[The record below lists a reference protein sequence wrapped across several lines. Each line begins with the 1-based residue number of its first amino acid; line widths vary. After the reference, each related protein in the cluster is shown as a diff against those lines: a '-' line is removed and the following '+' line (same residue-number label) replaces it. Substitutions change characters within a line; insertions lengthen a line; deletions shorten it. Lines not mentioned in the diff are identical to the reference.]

1 MDKRSKYKYRS
12 QGIFLGI
19 IFWELLF
26 WILVY
31 QLLSV
36 FGLFVGDNAG
46 ERIVFLKMEFAWF
59 LLIVPLLIAVHL
71 YIVYSRNKVVKEL
84 GTDQL
89 LASFLSPVSSL
100 KLFIRYFLIRNSL
113 VFAILALMQPAF
125 GNKKVQATTNGV
137 ELIFAVDISNSMNT
151 MDMDNGDSRLMAAK
165 RAMNQFI
172 NQAPA
177 AKVGMLV
184 FAGSVYP
191 QLPLTG
197 DKAAA
202 KMHVDELS
210 TSFISNQGTN
220 ISAAI
225 SESSVFFSTDKNA
238 KVLVLIT
245 DGENHEGG
253 IDSAIQ
259 QLKEKKI
266 QLLTLGIGS
275 GKGGLVP
282 ENEGISGKYMRDEMG
297 RTVISKLN
305 TDMIQS
311 ISSKANGG
319 YFISDEAFPNI
330 NPLLT
335 EINSSEATNEVD
347 LEFEVK
353 ENRYQWPLVLA
364 LVCIL
369 IWWLWE
375 AIPNFNKAEE

>member
-1 MDKRSKYKYRS
+1 MDNVKKYTYR
-12 QGIFLGI
+12 QRNILIGMLL
-19 IFWELLF
+19 WEVLF
-26 WILVY
+26 WLITY

-36 FGLFVGDNAG
+36 FGVFSEDFAG
-46 ERIVFLKMEFAWF
+46 ERVVFLKPHYGWF
-59 LLIVPLLIAVHL
+59 LLIVPLLIL
-71 YIVYSRNKVVKEL
+71 IQWYIQYSRNKVVRDL
-84 GTDQL
+84 GSSKLVTSL
-89 LASFLSPVSSL
+89 MRPVSSVRS
-100 KLFIRYFLIRNSL
+100 FIRYFLMRNII

-151 MDMDNGDSRLMAAK
+151 KDVGGDDSRLMAAK

-191 QLPLTG
+191 QLPLTA
-197 DKAAA
+197 DKSAA

-220 ISAAI
+220 ISAALL
-225 SESSVFFSTDKNA
+225 ESSVFFSKEKTA

-253 IDSAIQ
+253 IDPAIS
-259 QLKEKKI
+259 QLKEKNI
-266 QLLTLGIGS
+266 QLLILGIGS
-275 GKGGLVP
+275 EKGGLVP
-282 ENEGISGKYMRDEMG
+282 VNDGVHSKYLRDDMG

-305 TDMIQS
+305 VSMIQD
-311 ISSKANGG
+311 IASKAEGD
-319 YFISDEAFPNI
+319 FMVSSDAFPNI
-330 NPLLT
+330 NALLT
-335 EINSSEATNEVD
+335 QINSSETTNEVD

-353 ENRYQWPLVLA
+353 ENRYQWPLFLA
-364 LVCIL
+364 LVLVL
-369 IWWLWE
+369 IWWGWE
-375 AIPNFNKAEE
+375 AVPALKNEQ